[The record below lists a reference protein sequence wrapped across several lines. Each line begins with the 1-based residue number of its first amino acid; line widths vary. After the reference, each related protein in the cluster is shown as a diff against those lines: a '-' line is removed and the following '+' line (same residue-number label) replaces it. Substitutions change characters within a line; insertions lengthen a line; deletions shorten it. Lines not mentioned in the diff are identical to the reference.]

1 MLAKYSYTPPSLVAV
16 AAPVGLEPQLKQQ
29 LEPQIKINAAEIKM
43 AAAIKNTGLLLAFLL
58 GAVLDNFDFSVLGS
72 LDVFLGMV
80 N

>member
-1 MLAKYSYTPPSLVAV
+1 VIWSGFDLIT
-16 AAPVGLEPQLKQQ
+16 
-29 LEPQIKINAAEIKM
+29 KINAAEIKM